1 MRGLTV
7 FQRKDSLDTLD
18 LLTKTVAPTSCY
30 RSFPGLTQ
38 TFHSSRAR

>member
-18 LLTKTVAPTSCY
+18 LLTKTVAPRVTAV
-30 RSFPGLTQ
+30 FPGQPRRFIHLGLDN
-38 TFHSSRAR
+38 